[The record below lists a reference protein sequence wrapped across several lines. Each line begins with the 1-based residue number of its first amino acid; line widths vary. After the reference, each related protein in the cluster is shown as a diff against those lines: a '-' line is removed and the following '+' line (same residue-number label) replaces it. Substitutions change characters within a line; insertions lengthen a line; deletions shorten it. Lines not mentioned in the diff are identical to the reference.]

1 MLVTKTTRHI
11 LISGQNEIIMEPL
24 ISKSALY
31 SAAVSNPNPLIS
43 NYAFNG
49 FATTLCSSFPLNLNR
64 NLARNQICLKSCGRS
79 GMLSSFTLHCK
90 EIGRGEYP
98 LSLSSAYEIL
108 GVSPY
113 CTFAELKSAFRSKVK
128 QYHPDVSKDV
138 ENSDDMIRQVIT
150 AYEIIS
156 KNPRF
161 NDIDRDKLSNV
172 DPFDEPECE
181 ALDIFINET
190 LCIGKG
196 CPSSCVK
203 AAPNAFSFDSWTGT
217 ARATIQGQGNDY
229 GIQNAVS
236 GCPRNCI
243 HYVTPSQRIILEELL
258 NSILESPVVATAE
271 ADILY
276 SLITKAKFE
285 NSRYQKPKK
294 KSSF

>member
-1 MLVTKTTRHI
+1 
-11 LISGQNEIIMEPL
+11 MEE
-24 ISKSALY
+24 KG
-31 SAAVSNPNPLIS
+31 N
-43 NYAFNG
+43 
-49 FATTLCSSFPLNLNR
+49 
-64 NLARNQICLKSCGRS
+64 
-79 GMLSSFTLHCK
+79 
-90 EIGRGEYP
+90 GRGEYP

-138 ENSDDMIRQVIT
+138 DNSDDMIRQVIT

-156 KNPRF
+156 KNPGF
-161 NDIDRDKLSNV
+161 NNIDRDELSDV

-203 AAPNAFSFDSWTGT
+203 AVPSAFSFDSWTGT
-217 ARATIQGQGNDY
+217 ARATVQGQGNDY
-229 GIQNAVS
+229 RIQIAVS
-236 GCPRNCI
+236 GCPRKCI

-258 NSILESPVVATAE
+258 SSILESPVGTTAE

>member
-1 MLVTKTTRHI
+1 
-11 LISGQNEIIMEPL
+11 MEPL
-24 ISKSALY
+24 ISKTALY
-31 SAAVSNPNPLIS
+31 SAPVSNPKPLIS
-43 NYAFNG
+43 NCAFNG
-49 FATTLCSSFPLNLNR
+49 FSTLGSSFPFNLNKY
-64 NLARNQICLKSCGRS
+64 LTHNQICLQSCQRS
-79 GMLSSFTLHCK
+79 TVPSSFMLHCK
-90 EIGRGEYP
+90 GNGRGEYP

-108 GVSPY
+108 GVSSN
-113 CTFAELKSAFRSKVK
+113 CSSAQLKSAFRLKVK

-161 NDIDRDKLSNV
+161 NDIDRDELRNV

-181 ALDIFINET
+181 ALDVFVNET

-229 GIQNAVS
+229 GIQNAVN

-258 NSILESPVVATAE
+258 SSILESPVGTTAE